1 MSIEYGG
8 VSMLDT
14 DILFDYINQ
23 FGEIKHYR
31 IIDSFQNNDKNYI
44 IYKEEGTDDLLA
56 DLYEVVHDNLNII
69 HITDESD
76 YDVVDEYL
84 ENL

>member
-1 MSIEYGG
+1 
-8 VSMLDT
+8 MLDT

-31 IIDSFQNNDKNYI
+31 IIDRFQQNGNRYL
-44 IYKEEGTDDLLA
+44 IYCEEGSDDLLA
-56 DLYEVVHDNLNII
+56 DKYEIVDDKIKII
-69 HITDESD
+69 PITDDKD
-76 YDVVDEYL
+76 YDIVDEYL